1 VFKKNCGKPKEIG
14 GQQKKR
20 LLKKI
25 VGTKIKWGK
34 QKNCGKQ
41 KKRLK
46 KIVGNQKKKLWEK
59 NNDAHFPLGFLKV
72 LYLLLILSVIK

>member
-1 VFKKNCGKPKEIG
+1 LWETKRNWWATKEKIA
-14 GQQKKR
+14 
-20 LLKKI
+20 KKI

-41 KKRLK
+41 KKRL
-46 KIVGNQKKKLWEK
+46 KKKLWEK

>member
-1 VFKKNCGKPKEIG
+1 LWETKRNWWATKEKIA
-14 GQQKKR
+14 
-20 LLKKI
+20 KKI

-46 KIVGNQKKKLWEK
+46 KKLWE
-59 NNDAHFPLGFLKV
+59 
-72 LYLLLILSVIK
+72 IKKKIVGKK